1 MGHKHPGAR
10 GLASLRLG
18 VVTEG
23 ESRFRERIFFLRD
36 LARGVLT
43 RRWGNSNCS
52 YCSDLAENI
61 CSRPSPPTAPHPHI
75 LPHSRGFPVTSGTA
89 PYWGMAVSPWQ
100 DPCNGKAP
108 ARGAQRTNSFLL
120 GRRPWK
126 GEPKGASERH
136 AEGPTLWNPGIRGGP
151 EDRDPGLRAPRKAWG
166 GTRASSVALPALPRP
181 QPAGYRLGLLYS
193 GYVTP
198 ERGSGRRGG

>member
-1 MGHKHPGAR
+1 MFIR
-10 GLASLRLG
+10 
-18 VVTEG
+18 VVTLQKT
-23 ESRFRERIFFLRD
+23 F
-36 LARGVLT
+36 AQ
-43 RRWGNSNCS
+43 
-52 YCSDLAENI
+52 APPPQ
-61 CSRPSPPTAPHPHI
+61 PSPTPISYHT
-75 LPHSRGFPVTSGTA
+75 LGDSRSPPGTA
-89 PYWGMAVSPWQ
+89 SYLGMAVSPWQ

-198 ERGSGRRGG
+198 ERGSRRRGG